1 MTISIKCQRC
11 GGTQVHSIEY
21 LAVGHGKHA
30 NLNRIGEWMF
40 CVDCKAVFMESPD
53 QQPTERMNPDEGV
66 QSK

>member
-11 GGTQVHSIEY
+11 GGTQVH
-21 LAVGHGKHA
+21 
-30 NLNRIGEWMF
+30 RIGEWMF